1 MRAARLLSLLF
12 EIEARPGATADEVA
26 RQLGVSVRTVYRDVA
41 ALQASGVPLY
51 GIAGRGGGLHLVEGY
66 RSRSATLRAD
76 EAAALLIGVVPVV
89 AEQLGLAEPL
99 DRAQRK
105 VFAQLGDAL
114 GSGVEVERS
123 QVLIDPIGWYR
134 APDEAPHLAAI
145 VSALRTHTAV
155 TIRYRR
161 WQEPTLVRRRVE
173 PHGLVLKAGA
183 WYVMARNKRS
193 IRTYRVNQIVGVRPS
208 TTTFVPDATFDLPT
222 AWNTFV
228 EEFRERLNVLT
239 AEVRLTRAGRDW
251 LRSEGDPA
259 VVAAIAAQVGTQSD
273 DDRPLVVSL
282 PFESIERAASDILRL
297 GLEARAVNPP
307 ELVRRIKH
315 IVAQL
320 AIDSR
325 NW

>member
-134 APDEAPHLAAI
+134 AQDEAPHLAAI

-222 AWNTFV
+222 AWNIFV

-239 AEVRLTRAGRDW
+239 AEVSLTRAGRDW